1 MVDTVEALIEQ
12 LIDRASG
19 WAQLGY
25 WHIGQEEDIRQA
37 LELRSKFLGVIYLID
52 CGEDSAESLAIYLK
66 NGKRLLEAS
75 KGEIGERERSVLVD
89 LACEMLK
96 SARKI
101 VLLGRRKLFSPK
113 EIS

>member
-37 LELRSKFLGVIYLID
+37 LEL
-52 CGEDSAESLAIYLK
+52 SLFVLALK
-66 NGKRLLEAS
+66 NFKEALQMLEHTS
-75 KGEIGERERSVLVD
+75 
-89 LACEMLK
+89 
-96 SARKI
+96 
-101 VLLGRRKLFSPK
+101 FSPNQAKLVAMSK
-113 EIS
+113 ELIKKMKTVDEYFGSEEA

>member
-25 WHIGQEEDIRQA
+25 WHI
-37 LELRSKFLGVIYLID
+37 
-52 CGEDSAESLAIYLK
+52 DSAESLAIYLK

-101 VLLGRRKLFSPK
+101 AGKHLDALKHC
-113 EIS
+113 EISVAMSKELIKKMKTVDEYFGSEEA

>member
-37 LELRSKFLGVIYLID
+37 LELSVVKT
-52 CGEDSAESLAIYLK
+52 
-66 NGKRLLEAS
+66 LL
-75 KGEIGERERSVLVD
+75 RV
-89 LACEMLK
+89 
-96 SARKI
+96 
-101 VLLGRRKLFSPK
+101 
-113 EIS
+113 

>member
-37 LELRSKFLGVIYLID
+37 LELR
-52 CGEDSAESLAIYLK
+52 
-66 NGKRLLEAS
+66 
-75 KGEIGERERSVLVD
+75 
-89 LACEMLK
+89 
-96 SARKI
+96 
-101 VLLGRRKLFSPK
+101 
-113 EIS
+113 